1 MLVPFESLPPS
12 SRIWIYQSD
21 KSFNST
27 QRQILSEL
35 LSAFTESWTAH
46 GNPMKASFQLPHDH
60 FIILAA
66 DEHYAEASGC
76 SIDDSVRTIRAAS
89 ERTRLNF
96 LDRTTVA
103 FKKGESIDLVAINDL
118 KSGLSEGKWNADT
131 LVFNNLVSSAG
142 QLSEWVVPARSTWL
156 KRYLSQQPVAN

>member
-1 MLVPFESLPPS
+1 
-12 SRIWIYQSD
+12 
-21 KSFNST
+21 
-27 QRQILSEL
+27 
-35 LSAFTESWTAH
+35 
-46 GNPMKASFQLPHDH
+46 MKASFRLPHDH

-89 ERTRLNF
+89 ERTGLNF

-131 LVFNNLVSSAG
+131 LVFNNLVPSAG
-142 QLSEWVVPARSTWL
+142 QLSEWVVPAR
-156 KRYLSQQPVAN
+156 